1 MSEETTTIQI
11 SIENYKRLNGMK
23 NPGDSFDDVLGR
35 VLDEREAFQERLQ
48 RDKQESRSES
58 ESEAVDHQKKALS
71 GFSLKEETIGEEE
84 ADPVPSIESE
94 NSRQMALSSTNRLE
108 DDVEQAILEL
118 DLSTSA
124 SRKKWIPA
132 VRRAYRYLKE
142 HGQVSKQDFIDDVFP
157 DAPAGYENEQ
167 TWWRKVIRPGLSGL
181 PGVQKPNAGGQWE
194 FAGEQE

>member
-1 MSEETTTIQI
+1 MSEGTTTIQI

-35 VLDEREAFQERLQ
+35 VLDERKAFQERLQ
-48 RDKQESRSES
+48 RDKQESGSES
-58 ESEAVDHQKKALS
+58 ESETVDRQKKASS
-71 GFSLKEETIGEEE
+71 GFSVKEETIGEEE
-84 ADPVPSIESE
+84 ADPAPSIESE

-132 VRRAYRYLKE
+132 VRGTYRYLKE
-142 HGQVSKQDFIDDVFP
+142 HGQASKQDFIDDVFP

-181 PGVQKPNAGGQWE
+181 PGVRKPNAGGQWE

>member
-1 MSEETTTIQI
+1 MSEGTTTIQI

-48 RDKQESRSES
+48 RDKQESGSES
-58 ESEAVDHQKKALS
+58 ESETVDRQKKASS
-71 GFSLKEETIGEEE
+71 GFSVKEETIGEEE
-84 ADPVPSIESE
+84 ADPAPSIESE

-132 VRRAYRYLKE
+132 VRGAYRYLKE
-142 HGQVSKQDFIDDVFP
+142 NGQASKQDFIDDVFP

-181 PGVQKPNAGGQWE
+181 PGVRKPNAGGQWE

>member
-1 MSEETTTIQI
+1 MGEATTTIQI

-48 RDKQESRSES
+48 RDKQESGSES
-58 ESEAVDHQKKALS
+58 ESETVDHQKKASS
-71 GFSLKEETIGEEE
+71 GFSVKEETIGEEE
-84 ADPVPSIESE
+84 TDPAPSIESE

-132 VRRAYRYLKE
+132 VRGAYRYLKE
-142 HGQVSKQDFIDDVFP
+142 HGQASKQDFIDDVFP
-157 DAPAGYENEQ
+157 DTPAGYENEQ

-181 PGVQKPNAGGQWE
+181 PGVRKPNAGGQWE